1 MTSRRFGAYVR
12 FHGIA
17 LLAFG
22 FHPVSPAVR
31 FQSSVRRDVHCG
43 EHAIIP
49 PLAAGEIAKPSED
62 VMIARRAFMTAFTA
76 LAGLAA
82 VMRVSAQ
89 PYPSRPVKIIVP
101 TPAGGPVDVMARLLA
116 NALPPVL
123 GQSVIV
129 ENRAGAGNTLGSK
142 AAAAADPDG
151 YTLLVSAASGLI
163 MSPMVYKSA
172 GYDETSFAP
181 IALVAE
187 TPQVLVAYPA
197 APFGSVAELVAYAK
211 ANPGKLNYS
220 TGGAGTLPHLTA
232 ELFKQ
237 LAAVDIVHVPY
248 KGGGP
253 ALTDVVAGQ
262 IPITFDTVGTS
273 VQFIRDGRLKA
284 LAVSN
289 PTRLAELP
297 DVPTMPELGY
307 PAINTGAWVAI
318 LAPLGTPPAIIAR
331 LNQATND
338 ALKSGAMREPL
349 GRLGAQPRGGTP
361 EDLARHMK
369 AEHDKWAPIVARL
382 GLREA

>member
-1 MTSRRFGAYVR
+1 MMRR
-12 FHGIA
+12 I
-17 LLAFG
+17 LLALMAALVFVAM
-22 FHPVSPAVR
+22 PPAV
-31 FQSSVRRDVHCG
+31 
-43 EHAIIP
+43 
-49 PLAAGEIAKPSED
+49 
-62 VMIARRAFMTAFTA
+62 
-76 LAGLAA
+76 
-82 VMRVSAQ
+82 AQ

-123 GQSVIV
+123 GQNVIV

-142 AAAAADPDG
+142 VAAAADPDG

-172 GYDETSFAP
+172 GYDENSFAP

-187 TPQVLVAYPA
+187 TPQVLVAHPA
-197 APFGSVAELVAYAK
+197 APFNSVPELVAYAK

-237 LAAVDIVHVPY
+237 LSGTDIVHVPY

-262 IPITFDTVGTS
+262 IQMTFDTVGTS
-273 VQFIRDGRLKA
+273 VQFVRDGRLKP

-289 PTRLAELP
+289 PTRLAEMP
-297 DVPTMPELGY
+297 SVPTMPELGY
-307 PAINTGAWVAI
+307 PAINSGAWVAV

-338 ALKSGAMREPL
+338 ALKSAAMKEPL
-349 GRLGAQPRGGTP
+349 ARLGAQARGGSP
-361 EDLARHMK
+361 DDLARHMK
-369 AEHDKWAPIVARL
+369 AEHEKWGPIVAKL
-382 GLREA
+382 GLKEE

>member
-1 MTSRRFGAYVR
+1 MFRKYLPWGARIWATSVAAAAV
-12 FHGIA
+12 A
-17 LLAFG
+17 L
-22 FHPVSPAVR
+22 AV
-31 FQSSVRRDVHCG
+31 
-43 EHAIIP
+43 
-49 PLAAGEIAKPSED
+49 LAAPA
-62 VMIARRAFMTAFTA
+62 TAQ
-76 LAGLAA
+76 L
-82 VMRVSAQ
+82 
-89 PYPSRPVKIIVP
+89 YPNRPVKIIVP

-116 NALPPVL
+116 NALPASL

-129 ENRAGAGNTLGSK
+129 ENRAGAGNTLGSR

-172 GYDETSFAP
+172 GYDENSFAP

-187 TPQVLVAYPA
+187 TPQVLVAHPA
-197 APFGSVAELVAYAK
+197 APFTSVAELVAYAR
-211 ANPGKLNYS
+211 ANPRKLNYS

-237 LAAVDIVHVPY
+237 LSGTDIVHVPY

-307 PAINTGAWVAI
+307 PAISSGAWVAV
-318 LAPLGTPPAIIAR
+318 LAPLGTPPAIIA
-331 LNQATND
+331 
-338 ALKSGAMREPL
+338 
-349 GRLGAQPRGGTP
+349 
-361 EDLARHMK
+361 
-369 AEHDKWAPIVARL
+369 
-382 GLREA
+382 

>member
-1 MTSRRFGAYVR
+1 MFRRYFVQAAAVVA
-12 FHGIA
+12 A
-17 LLAFG
+17 L
-22 FHPVSPAVR
+22 S
-31 FQSSVRRDVHCG
+31 
-43 EHAIIP
+43 
-49 PLAAGEIAKPSED
+49 
-62 VMIARRAFMTAFTA
+62 A
-76 LAGLAA
+76 LASLAVVPA
-82 VMRVSAQ
+82 TAQ

-123 GQSVIV
+123 GQNVIV

-318 LAPLGTPPAIIAR
+318 LAPLGTPPAVIAR

-382 GLREA
+382 GLREE

>member
-1 MTSRRFGAYVR
+1 MIRRSWLLPVL
-12 FHGIA
+12 IA
-17 LLAFG
+17 RAALGVLG
-22 FHPVSPAVR
+22 V
-31 FQSSVRRDVHCG
+31 
-43 EHAIIP
+43 
-49 PLAAGEIAKPSED
+49 LAAMPA
-62 VMIARRAFMTAFTA
+62 T
-76 LAGLAA
+76 
-82 VMRVSAQ
+82 AQ
-89 PYPSRPVKIIVP
+89 PYPNRPVRIIVP

-116 NALPPVL
+116 NALPPL
-123 GQSVIV
+123 IGQNVIV

-142 AAAAADPDG
+142 VAAAADPDG

-197 APFGSVAELVAYAK
+197 APFGSVAELVAYSK

-237 LAAVDIVHVPY
+237 LTGADIVHVPY

-262 IPITFDTVGTS
+262 IQMTFDTVGTS

-289 PTRLAELP
+289 PTRLVDLP
-297 DVPTMPELGY
+297 NVPTMPELGY
-307 PAINTGAWVAI
+307 PAISTGAWIAF
-318 LAPLGTPPAIIAR
+318 LAPLGTPPAIIAK
-331 LNQATND
+331 LNQATNA
-338 ALKSGAMREPL
+338 ALKSPAMTEPL
-349 GRLGAQPRGGTP
+349 ARLGAQPRGRTP
-361 EDLARHMK
+361 EDLAKHMK

-382 GLREA
+382 GLKEE

>member
-1 MTSRRFGAYVR
+1 MLRRYF
-12 FHGIA
+12 
-17 LLAFG
+17 LLVA
-22 FHPVSPAVR
+22 PVMA
-31 FQSSVRRDVHCG
+31 
-43 EHAIIP
+43 A
-49 PLAAGEIAKPSED
+49 LAA
-62 VMIARRAFMTAFTA
+62 
-76 LAGLAA
+76 LAILAVVPA
-82 VMRVSAQ
+82 TAQ
-89 PYPSRPVKIIVP
+89 PYPNRPVKIIVP

-116 NALPPVL
+116 NALPAVL
-123 GQSVIV
+123 GQNVIV

-142 AAAAADPDG
+142 VAAAADPDG

-172 GYDETSFAP
+172 GYDENSFAP

-187 TPQVLVAYPA
+187 TPQVLVAHPA
-197 APFGSVAELVAYAK
+197 APFGSVAALVAYAK

-237 LAAVDIVHVPY
+237 LSGTDIVHVPY

-273 VQFIRDGRLKA
+273 VQFIRDWRLKA

-307 PAINTGAWVAI
+307 PAINSGAWVAV

-338 ALKSGAMREPL
+338 ALKSPAMGEPL
-349 GRLGAQPRGGTP
+349 ARLGAQPRGGTP
-361 EDLARHMK
+361 EDLARHMR
-369 AEHDKWAPIVARL
+369 AEHDKWGPIVARL
-382 GLREA
+382 GLKEE

>member
-1 MTSRRFGAYVR
+1 MLRRYF
-12 FHGIA
+12 
-17 LLAFG
+17 LLVA
-22 FHPVSPAVR
+22 AT
-31 FQSSVRRDVHCG
+31 
-43 EHAIIP
+43 
-49 PLAAGEIAKPSED
+49 LAALA
-62 VMIARRAFMTAFTA
+62 A
-76 LAGLAA
+76 LAILAVVPA
-82 VMRVSAQ
+82 TAQ
-89 PYPSRPVKIIVP
+89 PYPNRPVKIIVP

-116 NALPPVL
+116 NALPAVL
-123 GQSVIV
+123 GQNVIV

-142 AAAAADPDG
+142 VAAAADPDG

-172 GYDETSFAP
+172 GYDENSFAP

-187 TPQVLVAYPA
+187 TPQVLVAHPA
-197 APFGSVAELVAYAK
+197 TPFGSVAALVAYAK

-237 LAAVDIVHVPY
+237 LSGTDIVHVPY

-307 PAINTGAWVAI
+307 PAINSGAWVAV

-331 LNQATND
+331 LNQATNE
-338 ALKSGAMREPL
+338 ALKAAAMKEPL
-349 GRLGAQPRGGTP
+349 ARLGAQPRGGTP
-361 EDLARHMK
+361 EELARHMR
-369 AEHDKWAPIVARL
+369 AEHAKWGPIVARL
-382 GLREA
+382 GLKEE

>member
-1 MTSRRFGAYVR
+1 MLRRYF
-12 FHGIA
+12 
-17 LLAFG
+17 LLAA
-22 FHPVSPAVR
+22 AV
-31 FQSSVRRDVHCG
+31 
-43 EHAIIP
+43 
-49 PLAAGEIAKPSED
+49 LA
-62 VMIARRAFMTAFTA
+62 T
-76 LAGLAA
+76 LAA
-82 VMRVSAQ
+82 VAILAVVPATAQ
-89 PYPSRPVKIIVP
+89 PYPNRPVKIIVP

-116 NALPPVL
+116 NALPAVL
-123 GQSVIV
+123 GQNVIV

-142 AAAAADPDG
+142 VAAAADPDG

-172 GYDETSFAP
+172 GYDENSFAP

-187 TPQVLVAYPA
+187 TPQVLVAHPA
-197 APFGSVAELVAYAK
+197 APFGAVAALVAYAK
-211 ANPGKLNYS
+211 ANPGMLK

-307 PAINTGAWVAI
+307 PAINSGAWVAV
-318 LAPLGTPPAIIAR
+318 LAPLATPPAIIAR

-338 ALKSGAMREPL
+338 ALKSAAMRDPL
-349 GRLGAQPRGGTP
+349 ARLGAQPRGGTP
-361 EDLARHMK
+361 DDLARHMR
-369 AEHDKWAPIVARL
+369 AEHDKWGPIVARL
-382 GLREA
+382 GLKEE

>member
-1 MTSRRFGAYVR
+1 MIRTILCAALAAF
-12 FHGIA
+12 GIA
-17 LLAFG
+17 MAC
-22 FHPVSPAVR
+22 PVA
-31 FQSSVRRDVHCG
+31 
-43 EHAIIP
+43 
-49 PLAAGEIAKPSED
+49 
-62 VMIARRAFMTAFTA
+62 
-76 LAGLAA
+76 
-82 VMRVSAQ
+82 AQ
-89 PYPSRPVKIIVP
+89 PYPNRPIKIIVP
-101 TPAGGPVDVMARLLA
+101 TPAGGPVDVMARILA
-116 NALPPVL
+116 NALPPFL
-123 GQSVIV
+123 GQNVIV

-163 MSPMVYKSA
+163 MSPMVYKNA

-181 IALVAE
+181 VALIAE
-187 TPQVLVAYPA
+187 TPQVLVANPA
-197 APFGSVAELVAYAK
+197 APFDSVGALVAYAK
-211 ANPGKLNYS
+211 AHPGTLNYS

-237 LAAVDIVHVPY
+237 LSGTDIVHVPY

-262 IPITFDTVGTS
+262 IQMTFDTAGTS
-273 VQFIRDGRLKA
+273 LQFIRDGRLKA

-307 PAINTGAWVAI
+307 AAINSGAWVAL

-331 LNQATND
+331 LNQAANA
-338 ALKSGAMREPL
+338 ALQSGAMKDAL
-349 GRLGAQPRGGTP
+349 ARLSSQPRGGTP

-369 AEHDKWAPIVARL
+369 SEHGKWAPVIAKL
-382 GLREA
+382 GLKEE